1 MVPLARSTRIFATT
15 PPVVHEIVATI
26 SWFGTSFELVEW
38 LAKRLQFASEQL
50 AQEHKDREIIRKAMM
65 GVLERED
72 KRELQRIGKQ
82 RDARNNDMAIQL
94 PPLHTSLIEIC
105 KEWVAT
111 TKDNQEL

>member
-1 MVPLARSTRIFATT
+1 
-15 PPVVHEIVATI
+15 
-26 SWFGTSFELVEW
+26 
-38 LAKRLQFASEQL
+38 
-50 AQEHKDREIIRKAMM
+50 MM